1 MRQPPSK
8 PIRLERQALL
18 LLHGESLAEHGGA
31 PGIREEGM
39 LESALARP
47 RNKLEYGDRDI
58 HELAAAYA
66 YGFVKNHAFIDGNKR
81 AALLATGV
89 FLNMNGWTIEAAQA
103 ETVGAMLALADSTWS
118 ESDFAEWLRLQTSP
132 KS

>member
-1 MRQPPSK
+1 MK
-8 PIRLERQALL
+8 PLWVERQALL

-31 PGIREEGM
+31 PGIRDEGM

-47 RNKLEYGDRDI
+47 KHKLEYGDPDM
-58 HELAAAYA
+58 HDLAAAYA

-89 FLNMNGWTIEAAQA
+89 FLMMNGWKLEATQA
-103 ETVGAMLALADSTWS
+103 ETIGAMLALADSTWS
-118 ESDFAEWLRLQTSP
+118 ESDFAQWLRLQSVQRTGHQR
-132 KS
+132 

>member
-1 MRQPPSK
+1 MK
-8 PIRLERQALL
+8 PVWLERQALL

-31 PGIREEGM
+31 PGVRDEGM

-47 RNKLEYGDRDI
+47 QNKLQYGAPDV

-66 YGFVKNHAFIDGNKR
+66 FGFAKNHAFIDGNKR

-89 FLNMNGWTIEAAQA
+89 FLKMNGWALRTGQA
-103 ETVGAMLALADSTWS
+103 EAIGAMLALAEGTWS
-118 ESDFAEWLRLQTSP
+118 EADFADWLRLQSTP
-132 KS
+132 VKSKR